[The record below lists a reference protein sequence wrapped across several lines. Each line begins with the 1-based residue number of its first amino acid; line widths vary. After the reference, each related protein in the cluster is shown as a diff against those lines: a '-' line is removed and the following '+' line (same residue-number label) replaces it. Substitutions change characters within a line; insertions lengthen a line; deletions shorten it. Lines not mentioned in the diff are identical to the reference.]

1 MNVPALINIP
11 DMVVTA
17 PVFQEEPLVLMFRLK
32 TVFLNIFLIVVT
44 LLVFQEDMSPLKREA
59 S

>member
-1 MNVPALINIP
+1 
-11 DMVVTA
+11 MVVTA